1 MTLPVAEFINRLKD
15 ISVYAGEPFGRVHM
29 IFEEESA
36 YGLKVAEIMSGYL
49 ALSDSFKAFYLE
61 TIERLNT
68 ECRPKVKTPLSEQ
81 YPLFVA
87 RLNNNVQSLVGAE
100 RLALHGYPL
109 QAYTIHRNTF
119 DNVVLTAAALQKLTN
134 FYAIEGIDPGKPLDL
149 KALKQQRK
157 KNEWEVHDVMLGKA
171 SGLSADTIEEMQ
183 KVGDN
188 FDLEVHGSRLSLA
201 GTTGWLRGS
210 EPLSIVPKFRGIDF
224 ALHMNRYVEVAWMVH
239 RLLPAIQPPE
249 APLVGEWPEKWAIL
263 DDSFEVLLTSITEEC
278 AKKFG
283 VAVVEFVKSKFPF
296 NAGSV
301 FPL

>member
-1 MTLPVAEFINRLKD
+1 MTLSVAEFINRLKD
-15 ISVYAGEPFGRVHM
+15 ISVYGGEPFGRVHM

-36 YGLKVAEIMSGYL
+36 YSLKVAESMSGYL

-61 TIERLNT
+61 TIESMNT
-68 ECRPKVKTPLSEQ
+68 KCRPKVKTPLSEQ

-119 DNVVLTAAALQKLTN
+119 DNVVLTAAALQRLTD
-134 FYAIEGIDPGKPLDL
+134 FYAIEGIDPSKPLDL
-149 KALKQQRK
+149 KAVKQQRK

-183 KVGDN
+183 KLGDN

-201 GTTGWLRGS
+201 GATGWLRGT
-210 EPLSIVPKFRGIDF
+210 EPLSIVPKFRESDF

-263 DDSFEVLLTSITEEC
+263 DDSFEVLLTSITKEC

-283 VAVVEFVKSKFPF
+283 AAVVEFVKSKLPF